1 MTGMK
6 LPEINHILENVP
18 GSASVNLM
26 AKVKELKAQ
35 GADIIGLA
43 GGEPDFDTPDRIR
56 LKAIQSLTEGRTHY
70 AVGIGLP
77 ELREAIARKLRTE
90 NKIGVEADQIVVTP
104 GGKYAIYLAIAAIT
118 NPGDAVMILNP
129 GWVSYA
135 PLVRM
140 CGAVPTAATLCYEQ
154 NYEITEE
161 ALEAAWTEKTKAVIV
176 NCPNNPTG
184 KILSEHEADILEAF
198 VKKHNVYLISDE
210 VYERI
215 VYGDA
220 VNVSPGSRSAIADR
234 VITCNGFSKSV
245 AMTGWRLGYL
255 AAPKHLM
262 KVLTVMHSHTVTG
275 CPTFIQDAAVEAFSC
290 GKEIEAMK
298 NRYEIRRDQFIG
310 ALKGLPGVDARYPE
324 GAFYAWIRMEK
335 DGMNSFQMADYLLE
349 TCGVVGM
356 PGEAYGSGA
365 EHCLRF
371 SFANSDAELADAAER
386 IRRALGA

>member
-1 MTGMK
+1 M
-6 LPEINHILENVP
+6 LEINHILEKVP

-35 GADIIGLA
+35 GEDIIGLA

-77 ELREAIARKLRTE
+77 ELRSAIAEKLEKE
-90 NKIGVEADQIVVTP
+90 NKICVGADQIAVTP
-104 GGKYAIYLAIAAIT
+104 GGKYAIYLALAAVT
-118 NPGDAVMILNP
+118 NPGDEVMILNP
-129 GWVSYA
+129 AWVSYA
-135 PLVRM
+135 PLVRI
-140 CGAVPTAATLCYEQ
+140 CGAVPTAATLSYET

-161 ALEAAWTEKTKAVIV
+161 ALEQAYTEKTKAVIV

-184 KILSEHEADILEAF
+184 KILSEKEADVLEAF
-198 VKKHNVYLISDE
+198 VKKHDVYLISDE

-220 VNVSPGSRSAIADR
+220 VNVSPASHADIADH

-262 KVLTVMHSHTVTG
+262 KAITIMHSHTITG
-275 CPTFIQDAAVEAFSC
+275 CSTFIQDAAVEAFRC
-290 GKEIEAMK
+290 GAEIEAMRK
-298 NRYEIRRDQFIG
+298 RYEIRRDQFIS
-310 ALKGLPGVDARYPE
+310 ALNEIPGVNARFPE
-324 GAFYAWIRMEK
+324 GAFYAWVKIEK
-335 DGMNSFQMADYLLE
+335 DGMNSFETADYLLE
-349 TCGVVGM
+349 KCGVIGM

-371 SFANSDAELADAAER
+371 SFANSDDELKEAAKR
-386 IRRALGA
+386 IKQALL